1 MNFPHETEEIETAQE
16 RVIIAQRMVRA
27 AEAELERAKIDL
39 GRKQWENNAYL
50 LQMCG
55 EQK

>member
-1 MNFPHETEEIETAQE
+1 MDFPHGVEEIEMAQE
-16 RVIIAQRMVRA
+16 RVWVAQRAVRA
-27 AEAELERAKIDL
+27 ASAELERAKLDL

-50 LQMCG
+50 SQMCG

>member
-1 MNFPHETEEIETAQE
+1 MDFPHGIEEIETAQE
-16 RVIIAQRMVRA
+16 RVGIAQRMVRA
-27 AEAELERAKIDL
+27 AEVELERAKIDL

>member
-1 MNFPHETEEIETAQE
+1 MDFPHGVEEIEMAQE
-16 RVIIAQRMVRA
+16 RVWVAQRAVTA
-27 AEAELERAKIDL
+27 AEAELDRAKRDL
-39 GRKQWENNAYL
+39 SGKQWENNAYL